1 MKSWTKDCLNNHD
14 ECTRDNYIPKRLID
28 LGNND
33 QPLRLI
39 LTSEDERF
47 SNEQDIPRYLALS
60 YCWGPPDTTHRP
72 LKTKMRSLRSRMRS
86 IRIAGVPRTIAD
98 SFQVARVLGYQFIWV
113 DSL

>member
-1 MKSWTKDCLNNHD
+1 MKSWTKYCLDSHG
-14 ECTRDNYIPKRLID
+14 ECARDNCIPKRLID
-28 LGNND
+28 LGYNG

-47 SNEQDIPRYLALS
+47 SNAQDIPKYLALS
-60 YCWGPPDTTHRP
+60 YCWGPPDTTRRP
-72 LKTKMRSLRSRMRS
+72 LKTEMRSLRSRMRS
-86 IRIAGVPRTIAD
+86 IRIGGVPRTIAD